1 MALTLILGPM
11 KSGKSF
17 DLISQFA
24 PLKYA
29 NIPFRVYQSARNV
42 RDKGVHSRAGV
53 SVNAEKIARLS
64 DMDMNLRMVGIDE
77 IHMFLPS
84 DVTAIRRL
92 LDSDAHVVV
101 AGLDMDY
108 RGVMFEIVRRLLEL
122 GPDNVIYKR
131 AVCDECKSLNG
142 THTQVLHKNKV
153 IMEGVPSVIPD
164 DGTYVYRAVC
174 RSCFRKGASEAA

>member
-29 NIPFRVYQSARNV
+29 DIPFRVYQSARNV
-42 RDKGVHSRAGV
+42 RDKGVRSRAGIAV
-53 SVNAEKIARLS
+53 EAEKIARLS
-64 DMDMNLRMVGIDE
+64 DIDTGLSMVGIDE
-77 IHMFLPS
+77 VHMFVPS
-84 DVTAIRRL
+84 DIAAIRRL
-92 LDSDAHVVV
+92 LDADARVVV

-108 RGVMFEIVRRLLEL
+108 RGVMFDIVRRLLEL
-122 GPDNVIYKR
+122 GPDSVIYKR

-142 THTQVLHKNKV
+142 THTQLMHKGKV
-153 IMEGVPSVIPD
+153 IMEGVPSVVPD

-174 RSCFRKGASEAA
+174 HRCFRKGASQAQ